1 MNHVDKLTLE
11 NLTANHLFWGNPAK
25 NRGIQPWTL
34 AISLMWEREN
44 PVFLPNH
51 YSWALSIWGPWSW
64 ITDAAT
70 GQALQ
75 SLLAMSKM
83 IPPLSSVC
91 TDQSLWPWSSS
102 FSFILVSSSLICPKE
117 KSTESYQWPHLHPR
131 WQAKRA
137 LWYGSGPSLYTY
149 SRLRLWR
156 PELGKLVTNM
166 KQSACNKFKWKNE
179 LWWAMGSSTEGL

>member
-1 MNHVDKLTLE
+1 M
-11 NLTANHLFWGNPAK
+11 
-25 NRGIQPWTL
+25 
-34 AISLMWEREN
+34 
-44 PVFLPNH
+44 
-51 YSWALSIWGPWSW
+51 
-64 ITDAAT
+64 TDAAT

-75 SLLAMSKM
+75 SLLAMSTM

-131 WQAKRA
+131 WQAKQA

-149 SRLRLWR
+149 SGLRLWK

-179 LWWAMGSSTEGL
+179 LWWAMGSSTEGLWKHEMYLDYHAERNRFFFCFSVKENNNIHTTKT